1 MPTCERMSAHE
12 IDQVKAGNARAF
24 ETLYNKYKQPVYA
37 LCLRSTRDAADA
49 EDLTQEVFLQV
60 YRRISSLRHS
70 GAFKSW
76 LFRVATNIILMH
88 ARRRK
93 ALPTVLQYIVDYETS
108 AMVDLVEAL
117 ISPGCE
123 PTERIALARAIS
135 DLPKCRRAVLLLHDI
150 QGMSHRE
157 IAASL
162 GVSLSTTKSN
172 LSRAHHQLR
181 GVLRY
186 RSLVATLP
194 ATRASASAGDNESI
208 RAGIYGEPLQ
218 MWNIDGHISAA

>member
-12 IDQVKAGNARAF
+12 IDRVKAGDSLAF
-24 ETLYNKYKQPVYA
+24 ETLYNKFKRPVFA
-37 LCLRSTRDAADA
+37 LCLRSTKHVADA

-60 YRRISSLRHS
+60 YRRISGLRNS
-70 GAFKSW
+70 AAFKSW
-76 LFRVATNIILMH
+76 LFRVATSIILMH
-88 ARRRK
+88 VRRRRS
-93 ALPTVLQYIVDYETS
+93 LPTALQYLAAYETS
-108 AMVDLVEAL
+108 AMVDLVAAL

-135 DLPKCRRAVLLLHDI
+135 DLPKCRRAVLVLHDI

-162 GVSLSTTKSN
+162 GVSLSATKSN

-186 RSLVATLP
+186 KSLVTTLP
-194 ATRASASAGDNESI
+194 ATGARAPSAEDNEH
-208 RAGIYGEPLQ
+208 AQVGKYGKQVE
-218 MWNIDGHISAA
+218 MWN

>member
-1 MPTCERMSAHE
+1 MPTCERISAHE
-12 IDQVKAGNARAF
+12 IEQVKAGDALAF
-24 ETLYNKYKQPVYA
+24 ETLYNRYKQPVYA
-37 LCLRSTRDAADA
+37 LCLRSTKHVADA

-60 YRRISSLRHS
+60 YRRISSLRNS
-70 GAFKSW
+70 AAFKSW

-88 ARRRK
+88 ARRRR
-93 ALPTVLQYIVDYETS
+93 ALPTALQYVVDYETS
-108 AMVDLVEAL
+108 AMVDLVEVL

-123 PTERIALARAIS
+123 PAERIALARAIG

-162 GVSLSTTKSN
+162 GVSLGTTRSN
-172 LSRAHHQLR
+172 LFRAHHQLR

-186 RSLVATLP
+186 RSLVTTLP
-194 ATRASASAGDNESI
+194 VTRASASGEDN
-208 RAGIYGEPLQ
+208 GNVQ
-218 MWNIDGHISAA
+218 AA